1 MRSYGQYCSVAKALD
16 VVGDRWTL
24 LIIRELLLRGAC
36 RYTDLKN
43 GLPGIA
49 TNLLA
54 DRIRELESAGL
65 VRREEAPP
73 PVATTLVHLTEAGAE
88 LDPVIRAL
96 GWWGLRY
103 MAGPADA
110 DEFRS
115 QWLSYPVEFFLRDR
129 DPGGPPASIELRADT
144 DTGPAVIEVS
154 AGQVRLR
161 AGTASRPDLVLAGR
175 PQLIAA
181 LLTGQLSAGDVTAR
195 GLEISGDAALLDRV
209 LPGREDA
216 YHGQPQ
222 PAASGGIPLSG

>member
-16 VVGDRWTL
+16 VIGDRWTL

-88 LDPVIRAL
+88 LEPVVRTL

-115 QWLSYPVEFFLRDR
+115 PWFGYPVDFFLRDR
-129 DPGGPPASIELRADT
+129 DPDGPPASIELRTGAD
-144 DTGPAVIEVS
+144 PAVIEVS
-154 AGQVRLR
+154 DGTARVR
-161 AGTASRPDLVLAGR
+161 AGSVPHPDLVLAGR
-175 PQLIAA
+175 PQLINA
-181 LLTGQLSAGDVTAR
+181 LLTGQLTTDEVTAR
-195 GLEISGDAALLDRV
+195 GLQITGDAALLDRV
-209 LPGREDA
+209 LPGKEDA

-222 PAASGGIPLSG
+222 PAANGGKP

>member
-16 VVGDRWTL
+16 VIGDRWTL

-65 VRREEAPP
+65 VRREETPP

-88 LDPVIRAL
+88 LEPVVRTL

-115 QWLSYPVEFFLRDR
+115 PWFGYPVDFFLRDR
-129 DPGGPPASIELRADT
+129 DPDGPPASIELRTGAD
-144 DTGPAVIEVS
+144 PAVIEVS
-154 AGQVRLR
+154 DGTARVR
-161 AGTASRPDLVLAGR
+161 AGSVPHPDLVLAGR
-175 PQLIAA
+175 PQLINA
-181 LLTGQLSAGDVTAR
+181 LLTGQLTTDEVTAR
-195 GLEISGDAALLDRV
+195 GLQITGDAALLDRV
-209 LPGREDA
+209 LPGKEDA

-222 PAASGGIPLSG
+222 PAANGGKP